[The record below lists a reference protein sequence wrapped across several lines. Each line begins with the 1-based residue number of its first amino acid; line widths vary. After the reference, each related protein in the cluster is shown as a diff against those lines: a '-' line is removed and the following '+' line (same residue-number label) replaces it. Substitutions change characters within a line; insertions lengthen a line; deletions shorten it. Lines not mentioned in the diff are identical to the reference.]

1 MNVNELRRE
10 IRKQFPGIMV
20 RVTETNSTD
29 NAEYISLVVECHPQS
44 IRLGY
49 PAMKAYCCA
58 TLDRRIIVH
67 KGPIAT
73 RKVVCSRCKSKPAL
87 RHRPAMKVEVDV
99 WPDQHVCQDCFD
111 AFAWQEKARR
121 EACKQNALRRQL
133 SRAGIS
139 IGPRRAPKTTLRT
152 ISKQGDQRSIQV
164 PLKLTDADTSR
175 PV

>member
-1 MNVNELRRE
+1 MLKVNELRRK
-10 IRKQFPGIMV
+10 IHKQFPGIMA
-20 RVTETNSTD
+20 RVTETNSAN

-49 PAMKAYCCA
+49 SAMKAYCA

-87 RHRPAMKVEVDV
+87 RHCPAMKDEADV
-99 WPDQHVCQDCFD
+99 WPDRRVCQDCFD

-121 EACKQNALRRQL
+121 EAYKQNALGRQL
-133 SRAGIS
+133 SRAGVS
-139 IGPRRAPKTTLRT
+139 IGPRRTAKTTSRT
-152 ISKQGDQRSIQV
+152 IPKQGDQ
-164 PLKLTDADTSR
+164 PLVYPSAFESNR
-175 PV
+175 RRH